1 MANLNRVC
9 KVCGTQYRYCP
20 TCAGD
25 SNKPKWMTMFDCQD
39 CKTIFDVAT
48 SFNLGK
54 IDKNE
59 AKKKL
64 VGVNINKY
72 FTEAIQNDIDK
83 IMVEPKVEVIE
94 QAIVEE
100 PIIEEDNQKKNKK
113 SKKVQFEN
121 QEI

>member
-54 IDKNE
+54 IDKVK
-59 AKKKL
+59 AKKML
-64 VGVNINKY
+64 VDVNINKH
-72 FTEAIQNDIDK
+72 FTEAIQRDIDN
-83 IMVEPKVEVIE
+83 IMVEPLVEP
-94 QAIVEE
+94 AIVEE